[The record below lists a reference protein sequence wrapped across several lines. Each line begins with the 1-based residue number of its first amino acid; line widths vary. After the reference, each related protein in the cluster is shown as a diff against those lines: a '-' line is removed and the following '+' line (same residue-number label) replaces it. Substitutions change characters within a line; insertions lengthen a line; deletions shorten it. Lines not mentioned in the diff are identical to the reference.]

1 MPDLITE
8 LLMKLWDILFMAI
21 GVGIGTG
28 IGVPIG
34 NKIMKKLER
43 HQDAILDQAKRLV
56 PNGNQR
62 QEIEY
67 NTPKSFSNEQV
78 KR

>member
-1 MPDLITE
+1 MPDVFTQLLLRIWDLI
-8 LLMKLWDILFMAI
+8 FYAV

-34 NKIMKKLER
+34 NKIIKKFEK
-43 HQDAILDQAKRLV
+43 HQDRILDQAKRLV
-56 PNGNQR
+56 PNGNKR

-67 NTPKSFSNEQV
+67 DVPKSFPNEV
-78 KR
+78 KLK

>member
-1 MPDLITE
+1 MPDFFTQLLLRIWDLI
-8 LLMKLWDILFMAI
+8 FYAV

-34 NKIMKKLER
+34 NKIIKKFEK

-56 PNGNQR
+56 PNGDKR
-62 QEIEY
+62 QE
-67 NTPKSFSNEQV
+67 TPYDTPRSFTVEQ
-78 KR
+78 KK